1 MRRVIVFD
9 LVKRQ
14 PACVLLQVAY
24 GGSPGIAQMF
34 PVEAWL
40 LAPTP
45 DMRAYEIP
53 EDELERVV
61 KAFGGLYTSPPK
73 EE

>member
-1 MRRVIVFD
+1 MKRVIVFD

-24 GGSPGIAQMF
+24 GGSPGIAHMF
-34 PVEAWL
+34 PAECWL

-53 EDELERVV
+53 EDELKRVV
-61 KAFGGLYTSPPK
+61 EAFGGLYSPPR